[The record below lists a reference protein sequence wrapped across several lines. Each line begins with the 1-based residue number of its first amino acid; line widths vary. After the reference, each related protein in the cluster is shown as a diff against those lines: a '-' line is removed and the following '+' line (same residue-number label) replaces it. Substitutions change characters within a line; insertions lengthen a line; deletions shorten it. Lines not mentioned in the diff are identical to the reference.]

1 MLDVIK
7 DFLSSTGTSAWD
19 IGLAV
24 FITLVSVG
32 FLILIIVKFS
42 ISMFN
47 IFKRF
52 TLWIKNGAKTNID
65 FHAIWSEAGMYLI
78 VTIFLVGIMVVLYG
92 VVLLIGYI
100 TKLALG
106 I

>member
-19 IGLAV
+19 IGLAIFV
-24 FITLVSVG
+24 TLVSLG
-32 FLILIIVKFS
+32 FLILIIVKFFIS
-42 ISMFN
+42 IFN

-52 TLWIKNGAKTNID
+52 ALRVKNGTKINID

-78 VTIFLVGIMVVLYG
+78 VTIFLAGVMVALYG
-92 VVLLIGYI
+92 VILLVGYI
-100 TKLALG
+100 TKLSLG

>member
-19 IGLAV
+19 IGLAIFV
-24 FITLVSVG
+24 TLVSVG

-52 TLWIKNGAKTNID
+52 ILWIKNGVKTNID